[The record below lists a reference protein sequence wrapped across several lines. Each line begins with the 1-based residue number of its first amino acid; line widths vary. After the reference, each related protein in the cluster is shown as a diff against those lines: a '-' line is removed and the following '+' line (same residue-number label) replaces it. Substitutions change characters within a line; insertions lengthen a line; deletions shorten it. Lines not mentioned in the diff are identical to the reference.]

1 MNATEFALLLSKIVN
16 LVPVVF
22 DTAEKIV
29 PYVERAISLAK
40 SSTPPPQSA
49 IDALHSEIAALT
61 ADILEPLL
69 PGV

>member
-1 MNATEFALLLSKIVN
+1 MNATEFALLLSKIVA

-22 DTAEKIV
+22 DTVEKIV

-40 SSTPPPQSA
+40 SPTPPPQSD
-49 IDALHSEIAALT
+49 IDALHSEIAMLT